1 MEAVTPV
8 VSFAGV
14 FALGIIFA
22 ILGAVKLRL
31 AEILQVDDAQYGRL
45 ISTLMFASMIAVLI
59 IGPLQDAI
67 GYAPIGIVG
76 FVAGG
81 ICLWILASAKSYGL
95 ALLACAL
102 LGIGAMCVNT
112 IGNTLGPTV
121 LFDGDNPAAASNWL
135 NVFFGIGAF
144 ITPVIVGKLMGQ
156 LGYQKTVSIIGA
168 IVFVPVVL
176 VFLAAFPEP
185 VADFD
190 LTASLGLLATGAV
203 LFGGL
208 SLFCYVGLEAS
219 MAGFVS
225 TYLKGQKLTDEQ
237 SNTWLAG
244 FWIALIAARVAAA
257 LLLGPIDP
265 IYHAP
270 VIPALAVLAVIAIA
284 LMVMAQTPKAGIVG
298 TLLTGLALGPIFPT
312 LVGVTFNK
320 SAAIEAGI
328 AGSVFGWI
336 FAIGLLGGT
345 IIPMLIG
352 KLSAAGTIRQ
362 SLKAAVAV
370 AAALVVISGSL
381 WLAVPEADAE
391 EIADRVTVEQEEVI
405 SVAPVIEE

>member
-22 ILGAVKLRL
+22 VLGSVKLRL

-67 GYAPIGIVG
+67 GYMPIGLVG

-81 ICLWILASAKSYGL
+81 VCLWILASAKSYGL
-95 ALLACAL
+95 AVLACAL
-102 LGIGAMCVNT
+102 LGVGAMCVNT

-121 LFDGDNPAAASNWL
+121 LFGGDNPAAASNWL

-144 ITPVIVGKLMGQ
+144 ITPVIIGKLMGK

-168 IVFVPVVL
+168 IVFIPVVL
-176 VFLAAFPEP
+176 VLLAQFPE
-185 VADFD
+185 AEGDFEIG
-190 LTASLGLLATGAV
+190 ASFGLLATGAV

-208 SLFCYVGLEAS
+208 SLFCYIGLEAS

-225 TYLKGQKLTDEQ
+225 TYLKGQELTNEQ
-237 SNTWLAG
+237 ANTWLSG
-244 FWIALIAARVAAA
+244 FWICLIASRLIAALA
-257 LLLGPIDP
+257 LGPLDP
-265 IYHAP
+265 MYHAP
-270 VIPALAVLAVIAIA
+270 VIPALAILAVIAIY
-284 LMVMAQTPKAGIVG
+284 LMVIAQTPKAGIIG
-298 TLLTGLALGPIFPT
+298 ALLTGFALGPVFPT
-312 LVGVTFNK
+312 IVGVTFSK

-345 IIPMLIG
+345 LVPMLIG

-362 SLKAAVAV
+362 SLKAAVVV
-370 AAALVVISGSL
+370 AAVLIVFSAIL
-381 WLAVPEADAE
+381 WLGVPEADP
-391 EIADRVTVEQEEVI
+391 AD
-405 SVAPVIEE
+405 VADVVAMAAGK

>member
-22 ILGAVKLRL
+22 VLGAVKLRL
-31 AEILQVDDAQYGRL
+31 AELLQVDDAQYGRL

-67 GYAPIGIVG
+67 GYMPIGIVG

-121 LFDGDNPAAASNWL
+121 LFDGENPAAASNWL

-144 ITPVIVGKLMGQ
+144 ITPVIIGKLMGK

-168 IVFVPVVL
+168 IVFVPVIL
-176 VFLAAFPEP
+176 VFIASFPEP
-185 VADFD
+185 AADFE
-190 LTASLGLLATGAV
+190 LAASLGLLATGYV
-203 LFGGL
+203 IFGGL

-225 TYLKGQKLTDEQ
+225 TYLKGQELTDEQ
-237 SNTWLAG
+237 ANTWLSG
-244 FWIALIAARVAAA
+244 FWIGLIAARLIAA
-257 LLLGPIDP
+257 LVLGPIDP

-270 VIPALAVLAVIAIA
+270 VIPALAILAVIAIS
-284 LMVMAQTPKAGIVG
+284 LMVAAKTPTAGIVG
-298 TLLTGLALGPIFPT
+298 TVLTGLALGPIFPT
-312 LVGVTFNK
+312 LVGVTFSK

-345 IIPMLIG
+345 LIPMLIG

-362 SLKAAVAV
+362 SLKAAVVV
-370 AAALVVISGSL
+370 AAVLIVFSGIL
-381 WLAVPEADAE
+381 WLAVPEADPE
-391 EIADRVTVEQEEVI
+391 EIVEVVAMTV
-405 SVAPVIEE
+405 SN

>member
-1 MEAVTPV
+1 MEGVTPI

-22 ILGAVKLRL
+22 VLGSVKLRL

-59 IGPLQDAI
+59 IGPLQDLI
-67 GYAPIGIVG
+67 GYMPIGVVG

-81 ICLWILASAKSYGL
+81 ICLWILASAKSYGI
-95 ALLACAL
+95 ALVACAL
-102 LGIGAMCVNT
+102 LGIGAMCANT

-144 ITPVIVGKLMGQ
+144 ITPVIIGKVMGK

-168 IVFVPVVL
+168 IVFVPVIL
-176 VFLAAFPEP
+176 VFLADFPQP
-185 VADFD
+185 SADFE
-190 LTASLGLLATGAV
+190 LAASLGLLTTGYV
-203 LFGGL
+203 IFGGL
-208 SLFCYVGLEAS
+208 SLFCYIGLEAS

-225 TYLKGQKLTDEQ
+225 TYLKGQDLTDEQ
-237 SNTWLAG
+237 ANTWLSG
-244 FWIALIAARVAAA
+244 FWVGLIAARLVAAV
-257 LLLGPIDP
+257 LLGPLDP

-270 VIPALAVLAVIAIA
+270 VIPALAILAVIAIS
-284 LMVMAQTPKAGIVG
+284 LMVIAKTAKAGIVG
-298 TLLTGLALGPIFPT
+298 TVLTGVALGPIFPT
-312 LVGVTFNK
+312 IVGVTFSK
-320 SAAIEAGI
+320 SAAIDAGI

-345 IIPMLIG
+345 LIPMLIG
-352 KLSAAGTIRQ
+352 KLSAEGTIRQ
-362 SLKAAVAV
+362 SMKAAVVV
-370 AAALVVISGSL
+370 AAVLIVLSGIL
-381 WLAVPEADAE
+381 WLGVPEADP
-391 EIADRVTVEQEEVI
+391 EEVVDV
-405 SVAPVIEE
+405 VAMTMGR